1 MILGSGTNVSE
12 RPARL
17 GSRMQHKLFPPR
29 GSAVSKHQHEKLVL
43 DLVGTLIGI
52 GARNWRGLNEVNELP
67 FIPHDTDTFDHV
79 SLVS

>member
-1 MILGSGTNVSE
+1 MFRNAQ
-12 RPARL
+12 ARL